1 MLKMPPLAKI
11 YEAYTCIADKRI
23 KLEENRALVS
33 SSDGKKNYTVKWQGN
48 CYVSN
53 DNASFWQGYPGYPI
67 LAVLMLQKR
76 LPFKEE
82 IISLNED
89 LKYVILHINWH
100 ELNLKYKRDYEKAV
114 DEVLSKINYD
124 TNEIKKETEKI
135 YEELKNLPIEIKR
148 KLED

>member
-1 MLKMPPLAKI
+1 MPPLAKI
-11 YEAYTCIADKRI
+11 YEAYTCIADQRI
-23 KLEENRALVS
+23 KLEENQALVT

-82 IISLNED
+82 IIPLFS
-89 LKYVILHINWH
+89 HINWH

-114 DEVLSKINYD
+114 AEVLSKINYD

>member
-82 IISLNED
+82 IISLFS
-89 LKYVILHINWH
+89 HINWH